1 MRDVYASF
9 VFQTGVESAP
19 RWSRVRTLWLFIA
32 AAWQGSDAEIFSR
45 IVSLRCSPAECGK
58 TLFCVSRAH
67 PDQDGLA

>member
-1 MRDVYASF
+1 MRLLSF
-9 VFQTGVESAP
+9 RLGWNLGLVGAECGHYI
-19 RWSRVRTLWLFIA
+19 RLFIA

-58 TLFCVSRAH
+58 TLFGVSRAH